1 MRIAACVALLLSWPC
16 LAQARQAAPA
26 SAPAA
31 GPHAEEGRPFIRN
44 YRPREVSGEGQN
56 WAIVQ
61 DARGVIY
68 VGSNAGVIEYD
79 GATWRLIETPTID
92 TVRSLDIDANG
103 RIYAGSVSEFGYLA
117 PDAVGKLQWVS
128 LLNRVPAEAREF
140 GDVWRTFAT
149 PAGVIFQTNRVIFRL
164 ANDKISVIRPTAR
177 MGRASFLDGQLYAT
191 VADSGLNVL
200 EGDHFK
206 KLPGTEALARE
217 PFPVVLRYD
226 QRHLLIGTRSN
237 GLFLY
242 DGASLAPFAT
252 AADARLKPNTL
263 YRGLALPDGT
273 FALGTT
279 NAGFV
284 IIDRQGHQ
292 LAAIDQASGLGS
304 NAAYYMMRDR
314 EGALWLAGGRGLSRV
329 ETESPASF
337 FDQVDGYQDAL
348 DLRRHDGRLYL
359 ATTVGLSYLRSATL
373 DDPRRFGSVTG
384 PNTQCWSFETVP
396 DSAGQRPAALVA
408 GCSSGLYQVSG
419 TTSQAIS
426 AVDGSINVS
435 VLLRSKAVPSRLWV
449 GRFDGLG
456 SYRWENG
463 RWIDE
468 GALSNVVDQIRTL
481 YENPDGSV
489 WAGTA
494 STGLLRLTF
503 ATTPRPGEP
512 RPAVSVRRFGVA
524 DGIPEGGV
532 GVMRIGDAPAF
543 TRWGSTH
550 DRVILRYDT
559 SKGAFVVDHSF
570 DGVARDPLQSGFGVV
585 TGPDGTLIADFGK
598 GPAILTRAA
607 DGSWSVDRA
616 TLARFGTQN
625 GSPPLV
631 EPDRV
636 VWLTPND
643 SLVRIELGRA
653 AKTAAVPFSTLV
665 RQVTANQNR
674 GLYAG
679 STAMPAP
686 RLPST
691 DDSFRF
697 EFAAPTFADE
707 AATEY
712 QSPARRVRPRL
723 VAVDARGAPRLHQ
736 PRDSATIASASAR
749 ATSSARSATR
759 PLTRSPS
766 CRRGIGRGGRISATL
781 PSLAC
786 AALRRRAAAAPPRG
800 RQGARARAVRRSTPA
815 SRGRRGAGGTE
826 SEGKK
831 NVELLSEMG
840 REITA
845 SLDFDTIF
853 GRLYERVNQLAD
865 ADVFGVGL
873 YHPERQRDRIPLA
886 IEKRQALR
894 ALHPRHDR
902 SATSSRSGAS
912 STASRC
918 SSTTCAPSTG
928 KYISTLR
935 RASAAA
941 RGRHRCRRS
950 RSRSS
955 TCRSSPRIA
964 CSASSRSRAS
974 RRTPTPSITST

>member
-1 MRIAACVALLLSWPC
+1 MRLAACVALLLSWPC
-16 LAQARQAAPA
+16 LALGQQAPPA
-26 SAPAA
+26 SLTAA
-31 GPHAEEGRPFIRN
+31 SPHADEGRPFIRN

-68 VGSNAGVIEYD
+68 VGSNAGVLEYD

-128 LLNRVPAEAREF
+128 LLNRVPADAREF

-149 PAGVIFQTNRVIFRL
+149 PAGVIFQTTRVIFRL

-177 MGRASFLDGQLYAT
+177 MGRASLLDGQLYAT
-191 VADSGLNVL
+191 LADSGLNVL

-481 YENPDGSV
+481 NENPDGSV

-512 RPAVSVRRFGVA
+512 RPAVSVRRFGVT

-532 GVMRIGDAPAF
+532 GVMRIGDAPGF

-585 TGPDGTLIADFGK
+585 NGPDGTLIADFWK
-598 GPAILTRAA
+598 GARDSHRAA

-625 GSPPLV
+625 GSPPL
-631 EPDRV
+631 
-636 VWLTPND
+636 
-643 SLVRIELGRA
+643 
-653 AKTAAVPFSTLV
+653 
-665 RQVTANQNR
+665 
-674 GLYAG
+674 
-679 STAMPAP
+679 
-686 RLPST
+686 
-691 DDSFRF
+691 
-697 EFAAPTFADE
+697 
-707 AATEY
+707 
-712 QSPARRVRPRL
+712 
-723 VAVDARGAPRLHQ
+723 
-736 PRDSATIASASAR
+736 
-749 ATSSARSATR
+749 
-759 PLTRSPS
+759 
-766 CRRGIGRGGRISATL
+766 
-781 PSLAC
+781 
-786 AALRRRAAAAPPRG
+786 
-800 RQGARARAVRRSTPA
+800 
-815 SRGRRGAGGTE
+815 
-826 SEGKK
+826 
-831 NVELLSEMG
+831 
-840 REITA
+840 
-845 SLDFDTIF
+845 
-853 GRLYERVNQLAD
+853 
-865 ADVFGVGL
+865 
-873 YHPERQRDRIPLA
+873 
-886 IEKRQALR
+886 
-894 ALHPRHDR
+894 
-902 SATSSRSGAS
+902 
-912 STASRC
+912 
-918 SSTTCAPSTG
+918 
-928 KYISTLR
+928 
-935 RASAAA
+935 
-941 RGRHRCRRS
+941 
-950 RSRSS
+950 
-955 TCRSSPRIA
+955 SSP
-964 CSASSRSRAS
+964 
-974 RRTPTPSITST
+974 TG